1 MNKSTTKYLVFNTD
15 LIHIADVRIY
25 QILLALDNLRTQYCS
40 KLYLYSVKP
49 EKKFSLNGY
58 LKTDMD

>member
-40 KLYLYSVKP
+40 KLYFSSVKP